1 MKILMVE
8 WNGMGQKKIKKAF
21 TSEGHNLVYFSLD
34 IDKDNYYHNS
44 EFARAFMEALR
55 Q

>member
-21 TSEGHNLVYFSLD
+21 TSEGHNLVY
-34 IDKDNYYHNS
+34 
-44 EFARAFMEALR
+44 
-55 Q
+55 